1 MPQSISVS
9 ITAKGVALLLAA
21 LALVWLIA
29 NFSSILLILFV
40 AILLAVAITPA
51 VAWLSAQRVP
61 RAVAIVLIYLALLGL
76 LSVVVAVT
84 APVLIDEVNQL
95 SDNLPSLTTAV
106 VDAPGSWLGP
116 LFPSLQ
122 QSFKLND
129 LAQQLS
135 AQLGALVGSV
145 GALLV
150 GLGRTLTSLILNGL
164 LVLVVG
170 FILTADAEF
179 APRFIARFFPPSY
192 RPTAAQLAGQI
203 GDRLGHW
210 VRAQLLVCVFYG
222 VCFGIGL
229 ALMGV
234 PYAFALGLAA
244 AFMELIP
251 YVGGAI
257 VTGLAILVALSVSPW
272 LALGVL
278 VLYLVIANVEANIVY
293 PKVVGEIVG
302 LHPLVII
309 IALFIGA
316 EARGVMGALLA
327 VPFTVVLQVLFDQFY
342 RFEERAPAAAT
353 AEAPVLPREPA
364 APAPLAATLLGTLWS
379 WIVASSPR
387 QRIESGLKS
396 HQKLPNNTPCQSH
409 NRRRG
414 AGINAASRIHPQTI

>member
-1 MPQSISVS
+1 MPQSISIT
-9 ITAKGVALLLAA
+9 ITAKSVALMLAA
-21 LALVWLIA
+21 AALLWLIA
-29 NFSSILLILFV
+29 NFSSILLILFIAV
-40 AILLAVAITPA
+40 LLAVAITPA
-51 VAWLSAQRVP
+51 VRWLEGQRVP
-61 RAVAIVLIYLALLGL
+61 RAAAIVLIYLALFGL

-84 APVLIDEVNQL
+84 APVLINEVNQL
-95 SDNLPSLTTAV
+95 NTSLPELTQTV
-106 VDAPGSWLGP
+106 IDTPGTWLGRY
-116 LFPSLQ
+116 FPSLQ
-122 QSFKLND
+122 QAFKVND

-135 AQLGALVGSV
+135 AQLGALVGGV
-145 GALLV
+145 GTLLV
-150 GLGRTLTSLILNGL
+150 GLGRTLTSLILNAL

-170 FILTADAEF
+170 FILTVDAKF
-179 APRFIARFFPPSY
+179 APRFIARFFPPAH
-192 RPTAAQLAGQI
+192 RTTAARLAHEI

-229 ALMGV
+229 GLIGV

-257 VTGLAILVALSVSPW
+257 VTGLAMLVALSVSPW

-293 PKVVGEIVG
+293 PKVVGDIVG

-309 IALFIGA
+309 VALFIGA

-342 RFEERAPAAAT
+342 RFEGRPPVVAAVEAPSLPSEAPRP
-353 AEAPVLPREPA
+353 AEALPKR
-364 APAPLAATLLGTLWS
+364 
-379 WIVASSPR
+379 
-387 QRIESGLKS
+387 
-396 HQKLPNNTPCQSH
+396 
-409 NRRRG
+409 
-414 AGINAASRIHPQTI
+414 